1 MDQDRQHEKGDTSG
15 NNGACVADRINVCV
29 MHQEKGSH
37 IHTLDHQVREKQ
49 NVHMLGDGRHHER
62 AAAKG
67 GTY

>member
-29 MHQEKGSH
+29 MNQEKGSH

-49 NVHMLGDGRHHER
+49 NVHMFGDGRHHER

-67 GTY
+67 GTH